1 MANNYFGY
9 TGQDNI
15 PVPGAGFGE
24 ASVLGA
30 RKPTP
35 LNSMFEGPFNAGSPI
50 EMTSDEIQAYYQDNC
65 LDATALDGY
74 LMQGFNADFDKNN
87 PPLMSDVETGGE
99 GKPGTS
105 YIPNLNSPG
114 ETNGL
119 ANTQAP
125 YTGPRGKVTDTGAP
139 DPAGASTTWGS
150 GKGIQN
156 DPSITSEK
164 IAAQTIGDYPSITA
178 GLSTAYS
185 ETA

>member
-1 MANNYFGY
+1 MSTNKQNMVQYANVVQKSKGTSRTSNLQKAF
-9 TGQDNI
+9 
-15 PVPGAGFGE
+15 P
-24 ASVLGA
+24 
-30 RKPTP
+30 
-35 LNSMFEGPFNAGSPI
+35 GSPI
-50 EMTSDEIQAYYQDNC
+50 YTGELNDDERREFFQSLLDLEDIGGDDFQKSALGYYGMSSYDMN
-65 LDATALDGY
+65 Y
-74 LMQGFNADFDKNN
+74 SNN
-87 PPLMSDVETGGE
+87 GTPDLNTVETGGE

-156 DPSITSEK
+156 DPSITSGK

-185 ETA
+185 ETV

>member
-1 MANNYFGY
+1 MPNNYYGY
-9 TGQDNI
+9 TAIDNI
-15 PVPGAGFGE
+15 PSPGAGFGNI
-24 ASVLGA
+24 STLGA
-30 RKPTP
+30 RRPDSIN
-35 LNSMFEGPFNAGSPI
+35 LMFQGPFNVGSPI
-50 EMTSDEIQAYYQDNC
+50 EMSSDEIQTYYQANC

-74 LMQGFNADFDKNN
+74 LFQGFNADFDKNG
-87 PPLMSDVETGGE
+87 PPLMSEVETGGD
-99 GKPGTS
+99 GKPGTP

-119 ANTQAP
+119 ANAQAP

-156 DPSITSEK
+156 DPLVTSNK

-185 ETA
+185 EST